1 MSECGG
7 INEVDVSANEFGES
21 VFRAVLVVMRQK
33 LQIVSRSGV
42 AHFQEYIVAGWENPT
57 SNFYFYSIDG
67 GGALSKFRFMLKSH
81 INSNRDGIV
90 FPSFLA
96 SRFWPVLFLILG
108 LLVGPLL
115 SASATEND
123 DRYFQIYGLIEQGD
137 TLSKGGQ
144 TEKAKAKYVE
154 AEKAL
159 KELKQLYPTY
169 NPKLV
174 AARLT
179 YLADKIAVIA
189 KPPVT
194 AVEANTATQTA
205 AGVKAVVS
213 GQPQVKLLDAGAEP
227 RKVFRIQTKAGDVQK
242 ATMTVQISMG
252 MNAPDMP
259 GGQIKMPAM
268 KLKMV
273 ATTKSVSAEGD
284 INYEMLLEDVEV
296 VSDASVM
303 PQMADAIKESL
314 KGVKGLVVA
323 GTITERGFSKK
334 VEAKIPSGVDAQSR
348 ESLEQMKQS
357 FANTAFLLPEE
368 AVGVGARW
376 EIKDK
381 VKAQGMTID
390 QATKH
395 ELISVAGD
403 VLTTK
408 SSITQSAANQ
418 KIAYPLMPTLKVDMT
433 KMTGTATGSTTVDV
447 AKIMPLKMSSHDQS
461 EVNMAMNAGGKK
473 QMMTTKTDTNI
484 SLEGE

>member
-1 MSECGG
+1 M
-7 INEVDVSANEFGES
+7 VAARVVPAS
-21 VFRAVLVVMRQK
+21 VTVLEMVRARACTALGATEA
-33 LQIVSRSGV
+33 LT
-42 AHFQEYIVAGWENPT
+42 AAPLENPT
-57 SNFYFYSIDG
+57 KNFHRNSIDG

-81 INSNRDGIV
+81 SNSNRDGIV
-90 FPSFLA
+90 FHRLSA
-96 SRFWPVLFLILG
+96 SGFWPVLLLILG
-108 LLVGPLL
+108 LVIGPLL
-115 SASATEND
+115 TAHGTEND
-123 DRYFQIYGLIEQGD
+123 DRYFRIYGLIEQGD
-137 TLSKGGQ
+137 SLSKGGQ
-144 TEKAKAKYVE
+144 AEKAKAKYVE

-179 YLADKIAVIA
+179 YLADKIAVLA

-194 AVEANTATQTA
+194 AAEANVTSEPA
-205 AGVKAVVS
+205 AAVKAVVP
-213 GQPQVKLLDAGAEP
+213 GQPQMKLLEAGAEP

-242 ATMTVQISMG
+242 ATMTLQISMG

-334 VEAKIPSGVDAQSR
+334 VEAKIPSGVDAQTR

-368 AVGVGARW
+368 ALGVGAKW

-381 VKAQGMTID
+381 VKAQDMTID
-390 QATKH
+390 QATKY

-418 KIAYPLMPTLKVDMT
+418 KIAHPFMPTLKVDMT
-433 KMTGTATGSTTVDV
+433 KMASTATGSTTVDV
-447 AKIMPLKMSSHDQS
+447 AKIMPIKMTTDEQS

-473 QMMTTKTDTNI
+473 QMMTRKTDTNI
-484 SLEGE
+484 SLDSE